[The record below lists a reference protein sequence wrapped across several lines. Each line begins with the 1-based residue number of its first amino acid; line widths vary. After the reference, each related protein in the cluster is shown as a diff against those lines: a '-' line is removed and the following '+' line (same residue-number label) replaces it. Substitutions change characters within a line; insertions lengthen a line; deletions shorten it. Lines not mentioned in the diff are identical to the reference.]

1 MINMKIFQ
9 RALLIAFVLFPFISF
24 SSNADDFSFDEA
36 EFFSSFSVL
45 DEIDEV
51 IEQNPQ
57 LSYSELQN
65 TEGLS
70 IEAIEAF
77 DFNNKFEP
85 PLGIPSFAWGCVLG
99 WVGILITYLVT
110 DGDNEETKKALY
122 GCLVAGGSYIVLVIA
137 YYVFV
142 IIFFAST
149 ATL

>member
-1 MINMKIFQ
+1 MKIAQ
-9 RALLIAFVLFPFISF
+9 TGLLILVVLCPFF
-24 SSNADDFSFDEA
+24 LYSSNANDFSFDET
-36 EFFSSFSVL
+36 EFYSSFSVL

-51 IEQNPQ
+51 IEQNP
-57 LSYSELQN
+57 LMSYSDLQR

-70 IEAIEAF
+70 LEAIESF
-77 DFNNKFEP
+77 DFINKFEP

-110 DGDNEETKKALY
+110 DGDKEETKKALY

-142 IIFFAST
+142 IILFAST

>member
-1 MINMKIFQ
+1 MKIAQ
-9 RALLIAFVLFPFISF
+9 TGLLIVVVLFPFF
-24 SSNADDFSFDEA
+24 SYSSIANDFSFDET
-36 EFFSSFSVL
+36 EFYSSFVVL

-57 LSYSELQN
+57 LSYSDLKH

-70 IEAIEAF
+70 MEAIDSF
-77 DFNNKFEP
+77 DYINNFEP

-110 DGDNEETKKALY
+110 DGDKEETKKALY
-122 GCLVAGGSYIVLVIA
+122 GCLVAGGSYIVLVVA
-137 YYVFV
+137 YYVF
-142 IIFFAST
+142 IILIFAST